1 MMTYLNRMTGRLGM
15 RFLES
20 SSAQVNRIIAWADRV
35 QRRHGLLGFPYAVIK
50 KYGDDDGGREA
61 ALITYYGFLSIFP
74 LLLLGVAVLSRVLAD
89 NPDLRQRLITA
100 IVPQALR
107 STVENSVT
115 ALPTSTV
122 PFIAGLIGLL
132 FSGTGVVFS
141 VSQTLNHVAAV
152 PRRLRAGFAS
162 RYVRVFVV
170 LAALLL
176 GAVAVGAL
184 TVVVTVLPGLPGVER
199 AVAVLGS
206 VVVIFAVLL
215 FAARLLL
222 ARPAPVRALW
232 PAAVLGA
239 VAVTLALNLGAPLLA
254 RLVSKAGP
262 VYGSFATVAG
272 MFALLYL
279 VNQALVYAAEVAA
292 VRYARLWPRALD
304 VNQPTAADVR
314 AQALLAREQER
325 IPAARVELRLV
336 APEPPPAGN
345 GSPGS
350 GPP

>member
-1 MMTYLNRMTGRLGM
+1 
-15 RFLES
+15 
-20 SSAQVNRIIAWADRV
+20 
-35 QRRHGLLGFPYAVIK
+35 
-50 KYGDDDGGREA
+50 
-61 ALITYYGFLSIFP
+61 
-74 LLLLGVAVLSRVLAD
+74 
-89 NPDLRQRLITA
+89 
-100 IVPQALR
+100 
-107 STVENSVT
+107 
-115 ALPTSTV
+115 LPTSTV
-122 PFIAGLIGLL
+122 PFIVGLIGLL

-141 VSQTLNHVAAV
+141 ASQTLNHVAAV
-152 PRRLRAGFAS
+152 PRRLRAGFWS
-162 RYVRVFVV
+162 RYVRVFGM

-176 GAVAVGAL
+176 GAFAVGAL
-184 TVVVTVLPGLPGVER
+184 TVVVTALPSVPEAER
-199 AVAVLGS
+199 AAAVLGS
-206 VVVIFAVLL
+206 AVIIFAVLL
-215 FAARLLL
+215 FGARLLL

-254 RLVSKAGP
+254 RLVTKAGP

-314 AQALLAREQER
+314 AQALLAHEQER

-336 APEPPPAGN
+336 APEPPPADN
-345 GSPGS
+345 GAPGS

>member
-1 MMTYLNRMTGRLGM
+1 M
-15 RFLES
+15 RFFES
-20 SSAQVNRIIAWADRV
+20 VSTRVNRIIAWADRL
-35 QRRHGLLGFPYAVIK
+35 QRRHAWLGFPYAVIK
-50 KYGDDDGGREA
+50 KYGDDEGGREA

-74 LLLLGVAVLSRVLAD
+74 LLLLAVAVLSRVLAD
-89 NPDLRQRLITA
+89 NPELRQRLITE
-100 IVPQALR
+100 IVPPALR

-115 ALPTSTV
+115 TLPMSTV
-122 PFIAGLIGLL
+122 PFVAGLIGLL

-141 VSQTLNHVAAV
+141 AYQTLNHVAAV

-162 RYVRVFVV
+162 RYVRVFVM
-170 LAALLL
+170 LAMLLL
-176 GAVAVGAL
+176 GAVAAGAL
-184 TVVVTVLPGLPGVER
+184 TVVVTALPRVQGAER
-199 AVAVLGS
+199 AAAVLGS
-206 VVVIFAVLL
+206 AVVIFAVLL
-215 FAARLLL
+215 FGARLLL

-239 VAVTLALNLGAPLLA
+239 AAVTLTLNLGAPVLA

-325 IPAARVELRLV
+325 IPAVRVELRLV
-336 APEPPPAGN
+336 ARESPPASS
-345 GSPGS
+345 GSPRSGS
-350 GPP
+350 A

>member
-1 MMTYLNRMTGRLGM
+1 MG
-15 RFLES
+15 FFES
-20 SSAQVNRIIAWADRV
+20 LSARVNRIIAWADRV
-35 QRRHGLLGFPYAVIK
+35 QRRHGWLGFPYAVIK

-61 ALITYYGFLSIFP
+61 ALITYYGFLSTFP
-74 LLLLGVAVLSRVLAD
+74 LLLLAVAVLSRVLAGD
-89 NPDLRQRLITA
+89 PELRERLIHA
-100 IVPQALR
+100 IVPPALQ
-107 STVENSVT
+107 STVDRSVT
-115 ALPTSTV
+115 SLPMSTV

-141 VSQTLNHVAAV
+141 ASQTLNHVAAV

-162 RYVRVFVV
+162 RYVRVFGM
-170 LAALLL
+170 LAMLVL
-176 GAVAVGAL
+176 GALAVGGL
-184 TVVVTVLPGLPGVER
+184 TVVVTALPDVPGVER
-199 AVAVLGS
+199 ALAVLGS
-206 VVVIFAVLL
+206 VVIIFSVLL
-215 FAARLLL
+215 FGARLLL

-239 VAVTLALNLGAPLLA
+239 AAVTLALNLGAPLLA

-279 VNQALVYAAEVAA
+279 VNQALVYAAEIAA

-314 AQALLAREQER
+314 AMTLLAREQER

-336 APEPPPAGN
+336 PRESPPDGN
-345 GSPGS
+345 GPPGS

>member
-1 MMTYLNRMTGRLGM
+1 MGFFR
-15 RFLES
+15 S
-20 SSAQVNRIIAWADRV
+20 VSAPVNRIIAWADRV
-35 QRRHGLLGFPYAVIK
+35 QRRHGFLGFPYAVIK

-89 NPDLRQRLITA
+89 NPELRQRLITA

-107 STVENSVT
+107 PTVENSLT
-115 ALPTSTV
+115 TLPTSTV
-122 PFIAGLIGLL
+122 PFIVGLIGLL

-141 VSQTLNHVAAV
+141 ASQTLNHVAAV

-162 RYVRVFVV
+162 RYLRVFMM

-176 GAVAVGAL
+176 GALAVGAL
-184 TVVVTVLPGLPGVER
+184 TVVVTVLPGLPGTER
-199 AVAVLGS
+199 AAAALGS
-206 VVVIFAVLL
+206 VVVIVAVLL
-215 FAARLLL
+215 FGARLLL

-239 VAVTLALNLGAPLLA
+239 AAVTLALNLGAPLLA
-254 RLVSKAGP
+254 GLVSKAGP

-279 VNQALVYAAEVAA
+279 VSQALVYAAEVAA
-292 VRYARLWPRALD
+292 VRYAGLWPRALD
-304 VNQPTAADVR
+304 VNRPTAADAR
-314 AQALLAREQER
+314 AMALLAREQER
-325 IPAARVELRLV
+325 IPAARVAFRLV
-336 APEPPPAGN
+336 SRDSSSAEN
-345 GSPGS
+345 GSPGPGS
-350 GPP
+350 QGSIRP

>member
-1 MMTYLNRMTGRLGM
+1 MRL
-15 RFLES
+15 FES
-20 SSAQVNRIIAWADRV
+20 LDAQVNRIIAWADRV
-35 QRRHGLLGFPYAVIK
+35 QRRHGVLGFPYAVIK

-74 LLLLGVAVLSRVLAD
+74 LLLLAVAVLSRVLAD
-89 NPDLRQRLITA
+89 NPELRQRLITE
-100 IVPQALR
+100 IVPQALQ
-107 STVENSVT
+107 STVENSVAT
-115 ALPTSTV
+115 LPTSTL

-141 VSQTLNHVAAV
+141 ASQTLNHVAAV
-152 PRRLRAGFAS
+152 PRRLRGGFAT
-162 RYVRVFVV
+162 RYVRVFVM
-170 LAALLL
+170 LAMLLL
-176 GAVAVGAL
+176 GAVAAGAL
-184 TVVVTVLPGLPGVER
+184 TVVVTALPGVAGVER
-199 AVAVLGS
+199 AAAVLGS
-206 VVVIFAVLL
+206 AVVIFAVLL
-215 FAARLLL
+215 FGARVLL

-239 VAVTLALNLGAPLLA
+239 AAVALALNLGPPILA

-292 VRYARLWPRALD
+292 VRYAGLWPRALD
-304 VNQPTAADVR
+304 VNRPTAADVR
-314 AQALLAREQER
+314 AMALLAREQER

-336 APEPPPAGN
+336 SRDSSTAGN
-345 GSPGS
+345 GSP
-350 GPP
+350 

>member
-1 MMTYLNRMTGRLGM
+1 M
-15 RFLES
+15 RFVES
-20 SSAQVNRIIAWADRV
+20 LSARVNRIIAWADRL

-74 LLLLGVAVLSRVLAD
+74 LLLLGVAILSRVLAG
-89 NPDLRQRLITA
+89 NPELRQRLITE
-100 IVPQALR
+100 IVPAALR
-107 STVENSVT
+107 STVENSLAT
-115 ALPTSTV
+115 LPTSIV

-132 FSGTGVVFS
+132 FSGTGVAFS
-141 VSQTLNHVAAV
+141 AYQTLNNVAAV

-162 RYVRVFVV
+162 RYVRVFLM
-170 LAALLL
+170 LATLLL
-176 GAVAVGAL
+176 GTLAVGAL
-184 TVVVTVLPGLPGVER
+184 TVVVTALPSVPEAQR

-206 VVVIFAVLL
+206 AVVIFAVLL
-215 FAARLLL
+215 FGAKLLL

-239 VAVTLALNLGAPLLA
+239 AAVTLVLNLGAPLLA
-254 RLVSKAGP
+254 GLVRKAGP

-272 MFALLYL
+272 MFGLLYL
-279 VNQALVYAAEVAA
+279 VSQALVYAAEVAA
-292 VRYARLWPRALD
+292 VRYASLWPRALD
-304 VNQPTAADVR
+304 LNRPTAADVR
-314 AQALLAREQER
+314 VMALLAREQER
-325 IPAARVELRLV
+325 IPAARVEFHLV
-336 APEPPPAGN
+336 SCDSPPAGN